1 MSVDSEEELKQ
12 TIAILKKVENWEKS
26 NEYTKFLFI
35 IAIIGLIAI
44 FEGLLSYLIGK
55 YVETD
60 ITSVYIGAK
69 SDDPILL
76 VGVWIIQ
83 ISLIGSLLIYSQ
95 TGKGILDTWTP
106 YIRKLAVVWGIMY
119 VLSFIINVGLIFT
132 NEDNFGPFFWAIDIA
147 IAFFIS
153 IIILKP
159 LENTKNIRTGLG
171 IIGLVT
177 LLIGII
183 ILFLPPELTMLTLGM
198 TVGIL
203 LLLLAGLN
211 YWKI

>member
-1 MSVDSEEELKQ
+1 MSVDSEKELKE
-12 TIAILKKVENWEKS
+12 TIAILKKVEKWEKS

-35 IAIIGLIAI
+35 VAIVGLIAI

-76 VGVWIIQ
+76 LGVWIIQ
-83 ISLIGSLLIYSQ
+83 ISLISCLLIYSQ
-95 TGKGILDTWTP
+95 IGKGILDTWTP
-106 YIRKLAVVWGIMY
+106 FVRKLAVLWGFIY
-119 VLSFIINVGLIFT
+119 GLSFIINVGLIFIDAG
-132 NEDNFGPFFWAIDIA
+132 NYGPFFWAINVA

-159 LENTKNIRTGLG
+159 LENMKNIRNGLG
-171 IIGLVT
+171 IIGLIT
-177 LLIGII
+177 LFISVV
-183 ILFLPPELTMLTLGM
+183 ILFL
-198 TVGIL
+198 
-203 LLLLAGLN
+203 
-211 YWKI
+211 